1 MSSSGIKNYSYGQ
14 PDLTIDL
21 MTNSEILSKF
31 IKKKGLKKFAE
42 NFKNK
47 LADFEMFFRAP
58 QALDLSRIHKL
69 MLKFIVLTTIL
80 LDWVDEREPVPEL
93 LRDSARSLPL
103 EPLGPVPGAPVPDD
117 AVLLFLLLVQQL
129 PALLR
134 SRP

>member
-1 MSSSGIKNYSYGQ
+1 
-14 PDLTIDL
+14 

-69 MLKFIVLTTIL
+69 MLKFIVLASIL
-80 LDWVDEREPVPEL
+80 LDWVGDREPVPQL
-93 LRDSARSLPL
+93 LHHSARSLPL
-103 EPLGPVPGAPVPDD
+103 ERLDPVSGASVPDD
-117 AVLLFLLLVQQL
+117 AVLPVLPLVQLL
-129 PALLR
+129 PAPLR
-134 SRP
+134 SRLSGRS